1 MVNYIHKGD
10 IPADLAF
17 STSIAVDTE
26 TTGLKI
32 NRDRL
37 CLLQLS
43 SGNGDS
49 HIVQFLDSYE
59 APRLK
64 SLLKDPEIL
73 KIFHF
78 ARFDLGVIFKYLNT
92 SCKSVYC
99 TKIASKLSRTN
110 TDRHGLKDLCRD
122 LLSVELSKY
131 YQSSDW
137 ASLELSK
144 EQIDYAAS
152 DVLYLHGIK
161 EILDK
166 MLTREKRLHLAKAC
180 FNFLPH
186 QAMLDVYGWEDQN
199 IFAH

>member
-10 IPADLAF
+10 IPEDLTF
-17 STSIAVDTE
+17 SNSIAVDTE

-43 SGNGDS
+43 NGNGDS
-49 HIVQFLDSYE
+49 HIVQFINTYE
-59 APRLK
+59 APRLRAVLED
-64 SLLKDPEIL
+64 SAII

-78 ARFDLGVIFKYLNT
+78 ARFDLGVILKYLNI
-92 SCKSVYC
+92 SCSSVYC

-144 EQIDYAAS
+144 EQIEYAAS
-152 DVLYLHGIK
+152 DVLYLHAIK
-161 EILDK
+161 KKLDE
-166 MLTREKRLHLAKAC
+166 MLEREKRMHLADAC

-186 QAMLDVYGWEDQN
+186 QAMLDVSGWEDEN
-199 IFAH
+199 IFSH